1 MLMFYEKFEHL
12 CNLRKVSASAVAE
25 AIGLNRSS
33 ATDWKHGS
41 VPKTKTIAKLCE
53 YFAVPFD
60 YFEDRETDG
69 KKWGTIIFRERL
81 SKVLLSINPET
92 AITSGID
99 IERMQQIAEGI
110 IPITFDAA
118 CNVAG
123 TLGESLDYLSGL
135 IDEEDSPVCGML
147 IQQHFTLYNQ
157 LTDEQQRL
165 IDAQIKGIL
174 QEK

>member
-1 MLMFYEKFEHL
+1 MLLFYEKFEHL

-69 KKWGTIIFRERL
+69 K
-81 SKVLLSINPET
+81 N
-92 AITSGID
+92 
-99 IERMQQIAEGI
+99 
-110 IPITFDAA
+110 
-118 CNVAG
+118 
-123 TLGESLDYLSGL
+123 GEQLYLEKG
-135 IDEEDSPVCGML
+135 
-147 IQQHFTLYNQ
+147 F
-157 LTDEQQRL
+157 QRFYC
-165 IDAQIKGIL
+165 Q
-174 QEK
+174 